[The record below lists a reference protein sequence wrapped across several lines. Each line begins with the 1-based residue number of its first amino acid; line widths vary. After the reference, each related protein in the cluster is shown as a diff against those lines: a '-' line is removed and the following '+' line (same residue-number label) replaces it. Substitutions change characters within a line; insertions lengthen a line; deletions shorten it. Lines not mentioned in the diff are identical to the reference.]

1 MIAEYSL
8 RDIEKPIGVSEYKLF
23 EKLPKEYEDVLP
35 SAEDIEKRIGLQT
48 DEDDESTEGGDA
60 E

>member
-23 EKLPKEYEDVLP
+23 DTLPKEYENVLP
-35 SAEDIEKRIGLQT
+35 SAKDIETRIGMSIEE
-48 DEDDESTEGGDA
+48 DEEK
-60 E
+60 